1 MKSLRAV
8 GALLAAVALAP
19 ASLPAAAGT
28 AKLHVGEGVAERVM
42 AEGRV
47 RVLVSRDA
55 VPGSAAPEGLEVVRS
70 LDGGRLL
77 AGWLGASGLE
87 RLGREPSARAV
98 VLDRVV
104 RPAGQVGTAQIG
116 ADRLLSAGLTGAGRA
131 IGIVDT
137 GIDNFHPD
145 FGAGSGGPGRILDGW
160 NFADGNDRTQ
170 DCNGHGTA
178 VAGVAAGHQGIA
190 PGASIVALKVF
201 GNRDGCVAALASDVL
216 AAVDWALERR
226 ESLGLEVL
234 NLSLA
239 DERVRTG
246 FCDAEDPVSARLFA
260 RARAEGLVVVAAS
273 GNAGFASSLS
283 WPACHSDVVSVGMVY
298 AAGQGPHAWGGD
310 AECIDP
316 YTGPDVV
323 PCTSNGGPALSLL
336 APGVRWLAPTSGGGR
351 FTTFSGTSAAA
362 PAAAGALLLTRQFTS
377 FDDPALSTDF
387 LRLTGVPV
395 SDGRT
400 ALATPRLDVG
410 TALVSPSPATGPCEH
425 VEPSGARPAAMVCR
439 ATVSALTGNVSSLAV
454 AISLE
459 HPRLATVRAIL
470 TGPDGTTAHLAD
482 GIRREGTVY
491 REVFGRTVESSEPLS
506 LFAGK
511 PVAGTWTLRF
521 EDDAEFLDGRVTSW
535 ALVAEPEAP
544 RQVRL
549 EESPTRFLPS
559 VARNTGRFGS
569 FFSSDVVLFNPHLEP
584 ADVTLSF
591 LPSGAAPDQAVAV
604 DVRLGA
610 RATRTL
616 SDVVGNAFRSSGF
629 GPVRIDAPAHV
640 MVASRTKT
648 TAPGGGTYGLFVP
661 PLLRGAAA
669 GLSDPPTF
677 LAPVFRPESARV
689 NVGLA
694 EVSGGETNV
703 EILVRDGRG
712 SLKAR
717 FGLTLG
723 PFGSRQVSDVHAAA
737 STVPAADDL
746 FEVRVLSG
754 SGSVASWAIAVDNG
768 SNDGLLVAASRPR
781 RDAFLPAAARSPGK
795 FGAYFRTDLK
805 LSNPWSSPASV
816 RFSFFPTRGAAPK
829 EVVLSLGAF
838 ETRLFEDVLG
848 SLLGLPEDSAGAL
861 RITALGDGPGLI
873 ASSRTYTEEPG
884 RSYGLAIGLLGDSE
898 AEPGD
903 EAALT
908 FLSGGAGTRTNLG
921 FLETRG
927 LETVTEVTLFD
938 ASGSILATRELTL
951 EPFQALQWNDVFAE
965 MGIAPVGEASATVSV
980 ARGGALIVHA
990 TRVDNATNDGSFLP
1004 ARVVR
1009 SLPVTPASVR

>member
-1 MKSLRAV
+1 MRFPRAV
-8 GALLAAVALAP
+8 GALLAVVALVP
-19 ASLPAAAGT
+19 ASRPASAGT
-28 AKLHVGEGVAERVM
+28 AKLRVGEGVAERVA

-47 RVLVSRDA
+47 RVLVALDGAPDS
-55 VPGSAAPEGLEVVRS
+55 PAPEGLETLRS
-70 LDGGRLL
+70 LDRGRLL
-77 AGWLGASGLE
+77 AGWLTASGLE
-87 RLGREPSARAV
+87 RLGRDPSARAV

-116 ADRLLSAGLTGAGRA
+116 ADRLLSAGLTGIGRA

-145 FGAGSGGPGRILDGW
+145 FGAGSSGPGRILGGW
-160 NFADGNDRTQ
+160 NFADGNDQTQ

-178 VAGVAAGHQGIA
+178 VAGVAAGQQGIA

-201 GNRDGCVAALASDVL
+201 GERDGCSAALASDVL

-226 ESLGLEVL
+226 SALGLEVL

-239 DERVRTG
+239 DGRVRAG
-246 FCDAEDPVSARLFA
+246 FCDDEDPVSARLFA
-260 RARAEGLVVVAAS
+260 RARAEGLIVVASS
-273 GNAGFASSLS
+273 GNAGFASSIS

-298 AAGQGPHAWGGD
+298 AAGQGPQAWDGD
-310 AECIDP
+310 AECTDT

-362 PAAAGALLLTRQFTS
+362 PAAAGALLLTRQFTA
-377 FDDPALSTDF
+377 FDDPALFTDF

-395 SDGRT
+395 SDGRS

-410 TALVSPSPATGPCEH
+410 TALVSTSPASGPCERT
-425 VEPSGARPAAMVCR
+425 EAAGARPAAMVCR
-439 ATVSALTGNVSSLAV
+439 TVVSSLTGNVSSLAV
-454 AISLE
+454 ALSLE
-459 HPRLATVRAIL
+459 HPRLATVRATL
-470 TGPDGTTAHLAD
+470 TGPDGTTASLAD
-482 GIRREGTVY
+482 GIRRETNVF
-491 REVFGRTVESSEPLS
+491 REVFGRTIDSTDPLS
-506 LFAGK
+506 LFAGR
-511 PVAGTWTLRF
+511 PVTGAWTLRL
-521 EDDAEFLDGRVTSW
+521 EDGGGFLDGRVTSW

-544 RQVRL
+544 RLVL
-549 EESPTRFLPS
+549 LDTVPSRFLPS

-569 FFSSDVVLFNPHLEP
+569 FFSSDVVLFNPHNEP

-591 LPSGAAPDQAVAV
+591 LPSGSAPEQAVAV
-604 DVRLGA
+604 DVRLGP

-616 SDVVGNAFRSSGF
+616 NDVVGNAFRSSGY
-629 GPVRIDAPAHV
+629 GPVRVDGPDHV
-640 MVASRTKT
+640 VVASRTRT

-661 PLLRGAAA
+661 PMPEANAA
-669 GLSDPPTF
+669 GVSDPSTY
-677 LAPVFRPESARV
+677 LAPVFSPDGARV

-694 EVSGGETNV
+694 EVSGGEANI
-703 EILVRDGRG
+703 EIMVRDGRG
-712 SLKAR
+712 SIKAR
-717 FGLTLG
+717 YALTLG
-723 PFGSRQVSDVHAAA
+723 PFESRQVSDIHAAA
-737 STVPAADDL
+737 SAAPAADDL
-746 FEVRVLSG
+746 FEVRILSG
-754 SGSVASWAIAVDNG
+754 PGRVASWAIAVDNG
-768 SNDGLLVAASRPR
+768 SNDGLLVGASRPR

-795 FGAYFRTDLK
+795 FGAHFRTDLK
-805 LSNPWSSPASV
+805 LSNPWTSPTSV
-816 RFSFFPTRGAAPK
+816 RFSFFPSRGAAPRQL
-829 EVVLSLGAF
+829 VLSLGAF
-838 ETRLFEDVLG
+838 ETRLFADVLG

-861 RITALGDGPGLI
+861 RITALGEGPGLI

-884 RSYGLAIGLLGDSE
+884 KSYGLAIGVLDDAE

-908 FLSGGAGTRTNLG
+908 FLSGSLRTRTNLG

-927 LETVTEVTLFD
+927 LETVAEVTLFD
-938 ASGSILATRELTL
+938 AAGSILGTRELTL
-951 EPFQALQWNDVFAE
+951 QPFQAVQWNDVFAQMDVPPSE
-965 MGIAPVGEASATVSV
+965 EASATVNV
-980 ARGGALIVHA
+980 ARGGALLVHA

-1009 SLPVTPASVR
+1009 SRPVTPASGR

>member
-1 MKSLRAV
+1 MRSFGAL
-8 GALLAAVALAP
+8 GALLAAAALAP
-19 ASLPAAAGT
+19 ASHPAVAGA
-28 AKLHVGEGVAERVM
+28 AKLHVGEGVSERI
-42 AEGRV
+42 AIEGRA
-47 RVLVSRDA
+47 RVLVARDP
-55 VPGSAAPEGLEVVRS
+55 VSGSPAPEGLEVVRS
-70 LDGGRLL
+70 LDDGRIL
-77 AGWLGASGLE
+77 AGWLSAPGLE
-87 RLGREPSARAV
+87 RLGRENAARAV

-116 ADRLLSAGLTGAGRA
+116 ADRLFSAGLTGAGRA

-145 FGAGSGGPGRILDGW
+145 FGAGSSGPGRILDGW

-178 VAGVAAGHQGIA
+178 VAGVAAGQQGIA

-201 GNRDGCVAALASDVL
+201 GNRDGCSAALSSDVL

-226 ESLGLEVL
+226 EALGLEVL

-239 DERVRTG
+239 DERVRPG
-246 FCDAEDPVSARLFA
+246 FCDTEDPVSAALFA

-273 GNAGFASSLS
+273 GNAGFSSSIS

-298 AAGQGPHAWGGD
+298 SAGQGPQAWEGD
-310 AECIDP
+310 AECVDP

-336 APGVRWLAPTSGGGR
+336 APGVRWIAPTSGGGR

-377 FDDPALSTDF
+377 FDDPALATDF

-395 SDGRT
+395 GDGRT

-410 TALVSPSPATGPCEH
+410 TALVAPSPASGPCEI
-425 VEPSGARPAAMVCR
+425 VEASGPRRAAMVCR
-439 ATVSALTGNVSSLAV
+439 ATVSSLTGNTSSLAV
-454 AISLE
+454 ALSLQ
-459 HPRLATVRAIL
+459 HPRLATVRVLL
-470 TGPDGTTAHLAD
+470 TAPDGTTAHLAD
-482 GIRREGTVY
+482 GILREGTVF
-491 REVFGRTVESSEPLS
+491 REVFGRTVESAEPLS
-506 LFAGK
+506 LFAGR
-511 PVAGTWTLRF
+511 PVAGTWTLRL
-521 EDDAEFLDGRVTSW
+521 EDDGGFLDGRVTSW

-544 RQVRL
+544 RVVRL
-549 EESPTRFLPS
+549 AEAPTRFLPS
-559 VARNTGRFGS
+559 VARNTGRFSS

-604 DVRLGA
+604 DLRLGA

-640 MVASRTKT
+640 MVASRTRT

-661 PLLRGAAA
+661 PLARDAAA
-669 GLSDPPTF
+669 GASDPPTY
-677 LAPVFRPESARV
+677 LAPVFHAERSRV
-689 NVGLA
+689 NVGLS
-694 EVSGGETNV
+694 EVSGKEANV
-703 EILVRDGRG
+703 ELLVRDGRG

-717 FGLTLG
+717 LGLTLG
-723 PFGSRQVSDVHAAA
+723 PFASRQVNDVHAAA
-737 STVPAADDL
+737 STAPANDDL
-746 FEVRVLSG
+746 IEVRVLSG
-754 SGSVASWAIAVDNG
+754 PGSVASWAIAVDNG
-768 SNDGLLVAASRPR
+768 SNDGLLVTASRPR
-781 RDAFLPAAARSPGK
+781 TDAFLPAAARSPGR

-805 LSNPWSSPASV
+805 LSNPWASPARV
-816 RFSFFPTRGAAPK
+816 RFSFFPSRGAAPK
-829 EVVLSLGAF
+829 ELVLSLGAF

-848 SLLGLPEDSAGAL
+848 SLLGLPEDTAGAL

-884 RSYGLAIGLLGDSE
+884 KSYGLAIGLLDDSQ

-908 FLSGGAGTRTNLG
+908 FLSGGPRTRTNLG

-927 LETVTEVTLFD
+927 LETVAEVTLFD
-938 ASGSILATRELTL
+938 VSGSILATRELTL
-951 EPFQALQWNDVFAE
+951 QPHQAVQWNDVFAE
-965 MGIAPVGEASATVSV
+965 MGIAPAEEASATVSV
-980 ARGGALIVHA
+980 ARGGALLVHA

-1009 SLPVTPASVR
+1009 FHPVTPAFVR

>member
-1 MKSLRAV
+1 MKPVRAF
-8 GALLAAVALAP
+8 GALFAAAALAS
-19 ASLPAAAGT
+19 ASLPAEAGT
-28 AKLHVGEGVAERVM
+28 AKLQVGEGVSERVL
-42 AEGRV
+42 AEGRA
-47 RVLVSRDA
+47 RVLLAREAAPDS
-55 VPGSAAPEGLEVVRS
+55 PAPEGLEVLRS
-70 LDGGRLL
+70 LDGGRIL
-77 AGWLGASGLE
+77 AGWLSPSGLE
-87 RLGREPSARAV
+87 RLVREPSARAV

-145 FGAGSGGPGRILDGW
+145 FGAGSEGPGRILAGW

-201 GNRDGCVAALASDVL
+201 GNRDGCTAALASDVL

-226 ESLGLEVL
+226 EALGLEVL

-239 DERVRTG
+239 DERARPG
-246 FCDAEDPVSARLFA
+246 FCDAEDPVSAGLFA

-273 GNAGFASSLS
+273 GNAGYSSGIS

-298 AAGQGPHAWGGD
+298 ATGQGPHAWDGD

-323 PCTSNGGPALSLL
+323 PCTSNGGPGLSLL
-336 APGVRWLAPTSGGGR
+336 APGVRWLAPTAGGGR

-362 PAAAGALLLTRQFTS
+362 PAAAGALLLARQFTS
-377 FDDPALSTDF
+377 FDDPALATDF

-410 TALVSPSPATGPCEH
+410 TALVAPSPATGPCER
-425 VEPSGARPAAMVCR
+425 VEPSGARPAGMVCR
-439 ATVSALTGNVSSLAV
+439 AVVSALTGNVSSIAV
-454 AISLE
+454 ALSLE

-470 TGPDGTTAHLAD
+470 TGPDGTTVHLAD

-506 LFAGK
+506 LFAGR
-511 PVAGTWTLRF
+511 PVAGPWTLRL
-521 EDDAEFLDGRVTSW
+521 EDGGGFLDGRVTSW

-544 RQVRL
+544 RLVRL
-549 EESPTRFLPS
+549 EEAPTRFLPS

-584 ADVTLSF
+584 ADVSLSF
-591 LPSGAAPDQAVAV
+591 LPSGTAPEQAVAV
-604 DVRLGA
+604 DLRLGP

-616 SDVVGNAFRSSGF
+616 SDVVGNAFRSAGF
-629 GPVRIDAPAHV
+629 GPVRIEAPDHV

-661 PLLRGAAA
+661 PLARSEAA
-669 GLSDPPTF
+669 GASDPPSF

-689 NVGLA
+689 NLGLA
-694 EVSGGETNV
+694 EVSGREANV
-703 EILVRDGRG
+703 EILIRDGRG

-717 FGLTLG
+717 LGLTLG
-723 PFGSRQVSDVHAAA
+723 GFASRQVSDVHAAA
-737 STVPAADDL
+737 STMPADDDL

-754 SGSVASWAIAVDNG
+754 SGSVAAWAIAVDNG

-781 RDAFLPAAARSPGK
+781 RDAFLPAAARSPGR
-795 FGAYFRTDLK
+795 FGAFFRTDLK
-805 LSNPWSSPASV
+805 LANPSSSPARV
-816 RFSFFPTRGAAPK
+816 RISFFPSRGAARK

-838 ETRLFEDVLG
+838 ETRLFGDVLG
-848 SLLGLPEDSAGAL
+848 SLLGLPEDTAGAL

-873 ASSRTYTEEPG
+873 ASSRTYTEERG
-884 RSYGLAIGLLGDSE
+884 KSFGLAIGLLGDSE

-908 FLSGGAGTRTNLG
+908 FLSGGTGTRTNLG

-927 LETVTEVTLFD
+927 LETVAEVTLFD

-951 EPFQALQWNDVFAE
+951 DPFQAVQWNDVFAE
-965 MGIAPVGEASATVSV
+965 MGIAPAGEASATVSV
-980 ARGGALIVHA
+980 ARGGALLVHA

-1009 SLPVTPASVR
+1009 SRPVTPASAR

>member
-1 MKSLRAV
+1 MKPVRAL
-8 GALLAAVALAP
+8 GALLAAAALAP
-19 ASLPAAAGT
+19 ASLPAASGT
-28 AKLHVGEGVAERVM
+28 AKLHVGEGVQDRVA
-42 AEGRV
+42 AEGRT
-47 RVLVSRDA
+47 RVLVARDA
-55 VPGSAAPEGLEVVRS
+55 APGSPVPEGLEVVRS
-70 LDGGRLL
+70 LDGGRILS
-77 AGWLGASGLE
+77 GWLNATGLE
-87 RLGREPSARAV
+87 RLGREPGARAV

-116 ADRLLSAGLTGAGRA
+116 ADRLFSAGLTGTGRA

-137 GIDNFHPD
+137 GVDSFHPD
-145 FGAGSGGPGRILDGW
+145 FGAGPSGPGRILGGW
-160 NFADGNDRTQ
+160 NFADGNDKTQ

-190 PGASIVALKVF
+190 PGASIVPLKVF
-201 GNRDGCVAALASDVL
+201 GNRDGCSAALSSDVL
-216 AAVDWALERR
+216 AAVDWALGHR
-226 ESLGLEVL
+226 EALGLEVL

-239 DERVRTG
+239 DERARSG
-246 FCDAEDPVSARLFA
+246 FCDAEDPVSASLFA

-273 GNAGFASSLS
+273 GNAGFPSAIS

-298 AAGQGPHAWGGD
+298 AAGQGPHAWEGD

-336 APGVRWLAPTSGGGR
+336 APGVRWIAPTSGGGR

-395 SDGRT
+395 GDGRT

-410 TALVSPSPATGPCEH
+410 TALVAPSPASGPCEN
-425 VEPSGARPAAMVCR
+425 VEASGARPAAMVCR
-439 ATVSALTGNVSSLAV
+439 ATVSALTGNVSSLTV
-454 AISLE
+454 ALSLE
-459 HPRLATVRAIL
+459 HPRLATVRATL
-470 TGPDGTTAHLAD
+470 TGPDGTTAHLVD
-482 GIRREGTVY
+482 GIRREGTVF

-506 LFAGK
+506 LFAGR
-511 PVAGTWTLRF
+511 PVAGTWVLRL
-521 EDDAEFLDGRVTSW
+521 EDDGGFRAGRVTSW

-544 RQVRL
+544 RSVRL
-549 EESPTRFLPS
+549 AEAPTRFLPS

-604 DVRLGA
+604 DLRLGA

-640 MVASRTKT
+640 MVASRTRT

-661 PLLRGAAA
+661 PLARDAAA
-669 GLSDPPTF
+669 GVPDPPTY
-677 LAPVFRPESARV
+677 LAPVFHAERSRV

-694 EVSGGETNV
+694 EVSGGEANV
-703 EILVRDGRG
+703 EVLVRDGRG
-712 SLKAR
+712 SVKAR
-717 FGLTLG
+717 FGVTLG
-723 PFGSRQVSDVHAAA
+723 PFASRQVNDVHAAA
-737 STVPAADDL
+737 STVPADGDL

-754 SGSVASWAIAVDNG
+754 SGTVASWAIAVDNG

-781 RDAFLPAAARSPGK
+781 RDAFLPAAARSPGR
-795 FGAYFRTDLK
+795 FGAFFRTDLK
-805 LSNPWSSPASV
+805 LSNPWTSPARV
-816 RFSFFPTRGAAPK
+816 RISFFPSRGAASK
-829 EVVLSLGAF
+829 ELVLSLGAF

-848 SLLGLPEDSAGAL
+848 SLLGLPEDTAGAL

-873 ASSRTYTEEPG
+873 ASSRTYTDEPG
-884 RSYGLAIGLLGDSE
+884 KSYGLAIGLLGDSE

-908 FLSGGAGTRTNLG
+908 FLSGGPRTRTNLG

-927 LETVTEVTLFD
+927 FETVAEVTLFD

-951 EPFQALQWNDVFAE
+951 EPHQAVQWNDVFAE
-965 MGIAPVGEASATVSV
+965 MGIAPAEEASATVSV
-980 ARGGALIVHA
+980 GRGGALLVHA

-1009 SLPVTPASVR
+1009 SRPVTPAFDR

>member
-1 MKSLRAV
+1 MQPVRAF
-8 GALLAAVALAP
+8 GALFAAVALAS
-19 ASLPAAAGT
+19 ASLPAVAGT
-28 AKLHVGEGVAERVM
+28 AKLHVGEGVSERIA

-47 RVLVSRDA
+47 RVLVAREA
-55 VPGSAAPEGLEVVRS
+55 APGTPVPEGLEVLRS
-70 LDGGRLL
+70 LDGGRIL
-77 AGWLGASGLE
+77 AGWLNSSGLE
-87 RLGREPSARAV
+87 RLGRETAARAV

-137 GIDNFHPD
+137 GIDHFHPD
-145 FGAGSGGPGRILDGW
+145 FGAGSTDPGRILAGW

-190 PGASIVALKVF
+190 PGASIVPLRVF
-201 GNRDGCVAALASDVL
+201 GNRDGCSAALASDVL
-216 AAVDWALERR
+216 AAVEWALDRR
-226 ESLGLEVL
+226 EALGLEVL

-239 DERVRTG
+239 DERVRPG
-246 FCDAEDPVSARLFA
+246 FCDAEDPVSAGLFA
-260 RARAEGLVVVAAS
+260 RARADGLVVVAAS
-273 GNAGFASSLS
+273 GNAGFSSSIS

-298 AAGQGPHAWGGD
+298 AAGQGAHAWDGD

-351 FTTFSGTSAAA
+351 FTDFSGTSAAA

-395 SDGRT
+395 NDGRT

-410 TALVSPSPATGPCEH
+410 TALVAPSPATGPCEV

-439 ATVSALTGNVSSLAV
+439 TTVASLTGNVSSLAI
-454 AISLE
+454 ALSLE

-470 TGPDGTTAHLAD
+470 TGPDGTTTHLAD
-482 GIRREGTVY
+482 GILREGTVF
-491 REVFGRTVESSEPLS
+491 REVFGRTVESAEPLS
-506 LFAGK
+506 LFAGR
-511 PVAGTWTLRF
+511 PVAGTWVLRL
-521 EDDAEFLDGRVTSW
+521 EDDGGFRDGRVTSW

-544 RQVRL
+544 RAVRL
-549 EESPTRFLPS
+549 EDAPSRFLPS

-591 LPSGAAPDQAVAV
+591 LPSGAAPDQALAV
-604 DVRLGA
+604 DLRLGA

-661 PLLRGAAA
+661 PMARSAAA
-669 GLSDPPTF
+669 GVSDPPTY
-677 LAPVFRPESARV
+677 LAPVFHPERARV
-689 NVGLA
+689 NVGLV
-694 EVSGGETNV
+694 EVSGGEANV

-717 FGLTLG
+717 YGLTLG
-723 PFGSRQVSDVHAAA
+723 PFASRQVSDVHAAA

-754 SGSVASWAIAVDNG
+754 AGSVASWAIAVDNG
-768 SNDGLLVAASRPR
+768 SNDGLLVTASRPR
-781 RDAFLPAAARSPGK
+781 PDAFLPAAARSPGK

-805 LSNPWSSPASV
+805 LSNPWASPASV
-816 RFSFFPTRGAAPK
+816 RFSFFPSRGAAPK
-829 EVVLSLGAF
+829 EVVFSLGAF
-838 ETRLFEDVLG
+838 ETRVFEDVLG
-848 SLLGLPEDSAGAL
+848 SLLGLPEDTAGAL

-884 RSYGLAIGLLGDSE
+884 KSYGLAIGLLGDSE

-908 FLSGGAGTRTNLG
+908 FLSGGTRTRTNLG

-927 LETVTEVTLFD
+927 VETVAEVTLFD
-938 ASGSILATRELTL
+938 GSGSILATRELIVDA
-951 EPFQALQWNDVFAE
+951 FQAVQWNDVFAE
-965 MGIAPVGEASATVSV
+965 MGIAPAEEASATVSV
-980 ARGGALIVHA
+980 ARGGALLVHA

-1009 SLPVTPASVR
+1009 SRPVTPASVR

>member
-1 MKSLRAV
+1 MQPVRAF
-8 GALLAAVALAP
+8 GALFAAVALAS
-19 ASLPAAAGT
+19 ASLPAVAGT
-28 AKLHVGEGVAERVM
+28 AKLHVGEGVSERIA

-47 RVLVSRDA
+47 RVLVAREA
-55 VPGSAAPEGLEVVRS
+55 APGTPVPEGLEVLRS
-70 LDGGRLL
+70 LDGGRIL
-77 AGWLGASGLE
+77 AGWLNSSGLE
-87 RLGREPSARAV
+87 RLGPGDRGAGV

-137 GIDNFHPD
+137 GIDHFHPD
-145 FGAGSGGPGRILDGW
+145 FGAGIYGSRAGSSPDGTSPTATTGP
-160 NFADGNDRTQ
+160 RTAT
-170 DCNGHGTA
+170 GTA
-178 VAGVAAGHQGIA
+178 
-190 PGASIVALKVF
+190 PPSPASPPDTRGSPRGLHRGPLKVF
-201 GNRDGCVAALASDVL
+201 GNRDGCTAALASDVL
-216 AAVDWALERR
+216 AAVEWALDRR
-226 ESLGLEVL
+226 EALGLEVL

-239 DERVRTG
+239 DERVRPG
-246 FCDAEDPVSARLFA
+246 FCDAEDPVSAGLFA
-260 RARAEGLVVVAAS
+260 RARADGLVVVAAS
-273 GNAGFASSLS
+273 GNAGFSSSIS

-298 AAGQGPHAWGGD
+298 AAGQGAHAWDGD

-351 FTTFSGTSAAA
+351 FTDFSGTSAAA

-395 SDGRT
+395 NDGRT

-410 TALVSPSPATGPCEH
+410 TALVAPSPATGPCEV

-439 ATVSALTGNVSSLAV
+439 TTVASLTGNVSSLAV
-454 AISLE
+454 ALSLE

-470 TGPDGTTAHLAD
+470 TGPDGTTTHLAD
-482 GIRREGTVY
+482 GILREGTVF
-491 REVFGRTVESSEPLS
+491 REVFGRTVESAEPLS
-506 LFAGK
+506 LFAGR
-511 PVAGTWTLRF
+511 PVAGTWVLRL
-521 EDDAEFLDGRVTSW
+521 EDDGGFRDGRVTSW

-544 RQVRL
+544 RAVRL
-549 EESPTRFLPS
+549 EDAPSRFLPS

-604 DVRLGA
+604 DLRLGA

-661 PLLRGAAA
+661 PMARSAAA
-669 GLSDPPTF
+669 GVSDPPTY
-677 LAPVFRPESARV
+677 LAPVFHPERARV
-689 NVGLA
+689 NVGLV
-694 EVSGGETNV
+694 EVSGGEANV

-717 FGLTLG
+717 YGLTLG
-723 PFGSRQVSDVHAAA
+723 PFASRQVSDVHAAA

-754 SGSVASWAIAVDNG
+754 AGSVASWAIAVDNG
-768 SNDGLLVAASRPR
+768 SNDGLLVTASRPR
-781 RDAFLPAAARSPGK
+781 PDAFLPAAARSPGK

-805 LSNPWSSPASV
+805 LSNPWASPASV
-816 RFSFFPTRGAAPK
+816 RFSFFPSRGAAPK
-829 EVVLSLGAF
+829 EVVFSLGAF
-838 ETRLFEDVLG
+838 ETRVFEDVLG
-848 SLLGLPEDSAGAL
+848 AFSGFP
-861 RITALGDGPGLI
+861 
-873 ASSRTYTEEPG
+873 RTP
-884 RSYGLAIGLLGDSE
+884 RA
-898 AEPGD
+898 
-903 EAALT
+903 
-908 FLSGGAGTRTNLG
+908 R
-921 FLETRG
+921 
-927 LETVTEVTLFD
+927 
-938 ASGSILATRELTL
+938 SGSRRSET
-951 EPFQALQWNDVFAE
+951 
-965 MGIAPVGEASATVSV
+965 AP
-980 ARGGALIVHA
+980 
-990 TRVDNATNDGSFLP
+990 D
-1004 ARVVR
+1004 
-1009 SLPVTPASVR
+1009 